1 MLTIKNF
8 DKDRNSMIV
17 WGWDLLQADEFSD
30 LYSFQLA
37 SREPIS
43 ISRRTYFTL
52 TRYKQYGPQHPEK
65 RYQLHCT
72 DDEGA
77 WEERIWLTDSDLIN
91 HSNFLA
97 IVEDVLNKNVGNI

>member
-1 MLTIKNF
+1 MLKIKNF
-8 DKDRNSMIV
+8 DKDTGLMIV

-37 SREPIS
+37 SREP

-72 DDEGA
+72 DDEGV
-77 WEERIWLTDSDLIN
+77 WEERIWLTDNDLSE

-97 IVEDVLNKNVGNI
+97 IIEGVLYKNVGKI

>member
-37 SREPIS
+37 SR
-43 ISRRTYFTL
+43 
-52 TRYKQYGPQHPEK
+52 
-65 RYQLHCT
+65 
-72 DDEGA
+72 
-77 WEERIWLTDSDLIN
+77 
-91 HSNFLA
+91 
-97 IVEDVLNKNVGNI
+97 